1 MTSLPGLVDN
11 AGCGVPGC
19 RGYGVLGSMEKTG
32 SRGLVWKRRGPGV
45 LCGKEWVPGSVE
57 NTGSV
62 VFVTTRPKY
71 TKYKRHSLHFF
82 KKKTDGYLQ

>member
-32 SRGLVWKRRGPGV
+32 SRGLVCKRLGPRV
-45 LCGKEWVPGSVE
+45 C
-57 NTGSV
+57 
-62 VFVTTRPKY
+62 
-71 TKYKRHSLHFF
+71 
-82 KKKTDGYLQ
+82 